1 MCIFTKGTN
10 TNTIMKAMQRFLS
23 LALALALMLTCAP
36 LSIFAHAAASDYI
49 STSYASSLSVK
60 TKTAT
65 ALKTE
70 PNNSGPAKYT
80 LPANTMLTVK
90 ALHRN
95 TSGTYY
101 YEVLFYS
108 MTLYVNAA
116 DCTMLD
122 HLTGDISIKNVVA
135 PASLA
140 VGDSFAL
147 KGDITSSRNLIGKVT
162 AGMYPNQ
169 NLSYTPA
176 ISATATVNAKSYS
189 LYNSAVD
196 SNMSFGS
203 TPAGVYDFAI
213 TVEALSY
220 YIDDS
225 GTLATSYQSVI
236 VERQQCVVT
245 DWRNPNKSTAFGIDI
260 STWQGSVDFTK
271 VKNDVDFCILR
282 IGFSTTLDNRFLEYA
297 AGCEAN
303 GIPYGVYHYSYAL
316 SASAAAAEAQWV
328 LNTLDTYG
336 YEPDM
341 CIWFDMEDST
351 QASLSTSTKEA
362 ICTAFCDTIWNG
374 GQEPGFYGFTSWFS
388 SSYISTYLNSMPVW
402 IAQIDGFSSNGT
414 ATHDGGTW
422 LWQYS
427 WEGSISGISGD
438 VDCNMCYANFP
449 GIDSTTDTPSDTSY
463 LAKCTQYPA
472 HFTGKTTGSVNMRQY
487 PGTSYSSITTISSG
501 ATIEVTAL
509 YKNSSGGYWYQINH
523 NGTNGYVDANY
534 VTPVTYLYNDIAV
547 LSPSMASNLN
557 SGASYT
563 ITGELVSKYNN
574 IYTANAR
581 IYSGEDTQVSPVISG
596 SGNCNGKSYKLKNS
610 DVDSK
615 LSFGSLSSGYY
626 TYELSADVR
635 NYYISG
641 GSLNYQTENVVVW
654 TAPFTVGGAAITPPA
669 NLVCNHTLVTDP
681 GYAAGCTTT
690 GMTDG
695 THCSKCGIVIKPQET
710 IPATGHI
717 YTYKVTS
724 GTCGSYDKYT
734 FSCSGCGISTSYTAD
749 QMAAQWIELP
759 VTGLDSNLFTTQ
771 TQYRYADYQ
780 TTTSTASSLAGYTQ
794 KGSQWIQAGSG
805 SVKYVPSWPSGFSKS
820 SSLYTQY
827 NKAGSKVTT
836 SETAT
841 AKTVVDSDARCGY
854 LYYHWCYTDSYYSVA
869 ASSGSYTTFHAY
881 YSTTNPSNYTCD
893 TSDMSYKTSSANCS
907 NTNWWFV
914 TEVNEQTYTKYTK
927 QYIYE
932 RWTDFSAWT
941 TTPVTATETR
951 KVETRTVFKLNSATT
966 SSNHNYVNG
975 KCSVC
980 GAADPDYVA
989 TSPDYYLFGH
999 INGSNYACEED
1010 YANLGIY
1017 KFVNGKLTVTFA
1029 TDSYVAVKNGNNLD
1043 YYMTNG
1049 WLGTN
1054 VTTATLYPTSVLTTA
1069 DKLHVPGGKQITF
1082 NLNVN
1087 SNGTLT
1093 LSYTTGTTTPDTST
1107 TPTVT
1112 PKSPSLTFRDEVTID
1127 VHFTATDLGTLTG
1140 ADLGLLTWG
1149 TAKSDGTVADA
1160 EANVQGATYNSAT
1173 GRYLISTPGIP
1184 AKKLGD
1190 TVYMKLYVKLSN
1202 GTYVYSKL
1210 FSYSPKTYATN
1221 QLKNSTDVKL
1231 KALMVAMLNYGSA
1244 AQTYFSYKPYSLAN
1258 NTLTDEQKAY
1268 ASSYSSSMI
1277 PVSGSV
1283 SSSKVGIFANSGGF
1297 SKKVPSVSFGSA
1309 FSIEYFF
1316 TPSYTPS
1323 GNVTLYYWTQD
1334 AYDAAT
1340 TLKASNAS
1348 GRIQMTAVG
1357 DGSYHCAITG
1367 IAAKDLNKT
1376 IYVAGGYKSGSSNF
1390 CTGVLPYSIGTYC
1403 ASQYS
1408 KATAAKDLAAAT
1420 AVYGYYANAYFNG

>member
-1 MCIFTKGTN
+1 MYFHKCTN
-10 TNTIMKAMQRFLS
+10 TTTNMKAMQRFLS
-23 LALALALMLTCAP
+23 LTLALVLVLACAP
-36 LSIFAHAAASDYI
+36 LSFSAHAAASDYI
-49 STSYASSLSVK
+49 STSYASNLSVK
-60 TKTAT
+60 TKAAT

-70 PNNSGPAKYT
+70 PNNAGSAKYT
-80 LPANTMLTVK
+80 VPANTMLTVK
-90 ALHRN
+90 ALHKN

-101 YEVLFYS
+101 YEILFYN
-108 MTLYVNAA
+108 MTMYVNAA

-140 VGDSFAL
+140 VGDSFSI
-147 KGDITSSRNLIGKVT
+147 KGEITSTKNLIGKVT

-176 ISATATVNAKSYS
+176 IFASANVNAKSYS
-189 LYNSAVD
+189 LYKSTLD
-196 SNMSFGS
+196 SGLSFGQ
-203 TPAGVYDFAI
+203 TPAGVYDFVI

-220 YIDDS
+220 YIDS
-225 GTLATSYQSVI
+225 NGSLATSYQSVI

-245 DWRNPNKSTAFGIDI
+245 DWRNPNKSTAFGIDV
-260 STWQGSVDFTK
+260 STWQGSVDWSK
-271 VKNDVDFCILR
+271 VQYDVDFAILR

-297 AGCEAN
+297 AGCEKY

-328 LNTLDTYG
+328 LDTLDTYG

-341 CIWFDMEDST
+341 CIWFDMEDGT
-351 QASLSTSTKEA
+351 QAALSTSAKEA
-362 ICTAFCDTIWNG
+362 ICTAFCDTIWKG
-374 GQEPGFYGFTSWFS
+374 GREPGFYGFTSWFS
-388 SSYISTYLNSMPVW
+388 NSYINTYLNSMPVW

-422 LWQYS
+422 IWQYS

-449 GIDSTTDTPSDTSY
+449 GIDTSTDTPSDTTY
-463 LAKCTQYPA
+463 LAKCTPYPA
-472 HFTGKTTGSVNMRQY
+472 HFTGKTTGNVNVRQW
-487 PGTSYSSITTISSG
+487 PGTSYSSITSLSSG
-501 ATIEVTAL
+501 ATVEVTAL
-509 YKNSSGGYWYQINH
+509 YKNSTGGYWYQINN

-534 VTPVTYLYNDIAV
+534 VTPVTYLYNDISV
-547 LSPSMASNLN
+547 LSPTMASKLN
-557 SGASYT
+557 SGATYS
-563 ITGELVSKYNN
+563 ITGQMVSKYNN
-574 IYTANAR
+574 IYAANAK
-581 IYSGEDTQVSPVISG
+581 IYSGEDTQVAPVISG
-596 SGNCNGKSYKLKNS
+596 SDTCNSKSYKLAKS
-610 DVDSK
+610 TVDSK

-641 GSLNYQTENVVVW
+641 GTLKYQTENVVVW
-654 TAPFTVGGAAITPPA
+654 TAPFTVGGASITPPA
-669 NLVCNHTLVTDP
+669 NLVCSHNLVTDP

-690 GMTDG
+690 GMTNG
-695 THCSKCGIVIKPQET
+695 THCSKCGIVITPQET
-710 IPATGHI
+710 IPATGHK
-717 YTYKVTS
+717 YTYKVSS
-724 GTCGSYDKYT
+724 GTCGTYDKYI

-749 QMAAQWIELP
+749 QMASQWIELP

-780 TTTSTASSLAGYTQ
+780 TTTSTATSLAGYTQ
-794 KGSQWIQAGSG
+794 KGSQWIQAGNG
-805 SVKYVPSWPSGFSKS
+805 SVKYVPSWPSGFSRS
-820 SSLYTQY
+820 NSLYTQY
-827 NKAGSKVTT
+827 NKAGSKVTA
-836 SETAT
+836 SETST
-841 AKTVVDSDARCGY
+841 AKTVVESDSQCGY
-854 LYYHWCYTDSYYSVA
+854 LYYHWCYSNSYYSVA
-869 ASSGSYTTFHAY
+869 TSSGSYTTFHAY

-893 TSDMSYKTSSANCS
+893 TSDMSYKTSSSNCS
-907 NTNWWFV
+907 NANWWFV
-914 TEVNEQTYTKYTK
+914 TSVNEQVYTKYTK

-932 RWTDFSAWT
+932 RWTDFSNWS
-941 TTPVTATETR
+941 TTPVTATDTR
-951 KVETRTVFKLNSATT
+951 KVETRTVFKLKSATI
-966 SSNHNYVNG
+966 SSTHSFVNG

-980 GAADPDYVA
+980 GAADPDYVPI
-989 TSPDYYLFGH
+989 SPDYYLIGH

-1010 YANLGIY
+1010 YANLGQY

-1069 DKLHVPGGKQITF
+1069 DKLHVPAGKEITF
-1082 NLNVN
+1082 TLKVN

-1093 LSYTTGTTTPDTST
+1093 LSYTASVPMP

-1127 VHFTATDLGTLTG
+1127 VHFAATDLGNLTG

-1160 EANVQGATYNSAT
+1160 EANVLGATYNSAT

-1190 TVYMKLYVKLSN
+1190 TVYMKLYARMSN

-1210 FSYSPKTYATN
+1210 FNYSPKTYATN
-1221 QLKNSTDVKL
+1221 QLKNSSDVKI
-1231 KALMVAMLNYGSA
+1231 KALMVAMLNYASA
-1244 AQTYFSYKPYSLAN
+1244 AQSYFSYKPYSLAN
-1258 NTLTDEQKAY
+1258 SSLTAAQKAL
-1268 ASSYSSSMI
+1268 ASSYN
-1277 PVSGSV
+1277 SGMVPAASKAD
-1283 SSSKVGIFANSGGF
+1283 SNKVGIFTNTGGF
-1297 SKKVPSVSFGSA
+1297 SKKIPSVSFGSA

-1323 GNVTLYYWTQD
+1323 GNVTLYYWTQAD
-1334 AYDAAT
+1334 YNAVSV
-1340 TLKASNAS
+1340 LKSSNAS
-1348 GRIQMTAVG
+1348 GRITMTPVG

-1367 IAAKDLNKT
+1367 IAAKDLNQT
-1376 IYVAGGYKSGSSNF
+1376 IYVAGGYKSGSNNF
-1390 CTGVLPYSIGTYC
+1390 CTGILPYSIGTYC
-1403 ASQYS
+1403 ASQVS